1 VTDHAAASGRTRAAA
16 GGDVLIGAL
25 YGLGGLL
32 LALEAA
38 VHVQQF
44 VVIFHGMRWIGPL
57 FVANAAACVVALAG
71 LVPKRTRPLAALA
84 GIAISTAALG
94 GLVLSYAVGCSAGWK
109 PACARRSRSP
119 SRPRSA
125 QRSRWVRRS
134 RPRARRG
141 GRKTAERWGTTP
153 GAVRFRPGRPFLS
166 RGCHRVVAAPAR
178 GQVLTVGPAGPGRA
192 CTPASAREPRL
203 GRQTD

>member
-94 GLVLSYAVGCSAGWK
+94 GLVLSYAVGLFGWMEAGLRT
-109 PACARRSRSP
+109 PIAVALAAEVGATIALGAALAAASP
-119 SRPRSA
+119 T
-125 QRSRWVRRS
+125 
-134 RPRARRG
+134 RG
-141 GRKTAERWGTTP
+141 SEDR
-153 GAVRFRPGRPFLS
+153 
-166 RGCHRVVAAPAR
+166 
-178 GQVLTVGPAGPGRA
+178 
-192 CTPASAREPRL
+192 
-203 GRQTD
+203 